1 MYAVI
6 ASGGKQ
12 YKVREGDIL
21 KVEKLTGDLGQ
32 SVSFDKVL
40 MLADGDDIQVGKPT
54 VDSALVSGHIVEQGK
69 ARKILVFKYKRR
81 KRYRRK
87 QGHRQ
92 LFTAVKIDSIK
103 AVESSQLT
111 VDS

>member
-12 YKVREGDIL
+12 YR
-21 KVEKLTGDLGQ
+21 VEKDEVLRLEKLPGQVGD
-32 SVSFDKVL
+32 SISFDKIL
-40 MLADGDDIQVGKPT
+40 LFSDGETVEVGKPVLDNVT
-54 VDSALVSGHIVEQGK
+54 VSGHIVEQDRAK
-69 ARKILVFKYKRR
+69 KILVFKFKRR

-92 LFTAVKIDSIK
+92 SFTAVKIDAIQ
-103 AVESSQLT
+103 AGGH
-111 VDS
+111 